1 MIFFGSQTE
10 LLPFG
15 PAPWEAVIRGPAVGE
30 TPWGLSHEPKEQ
42 EEDLGLAQ
50 PYCTFVSLGS
60 KNLDSF
66 PDLFALSEWQRPNL
80 WPKEFLKAEFS
91 KISVIH
97 SCPPLQFSLHLHT
110 TWKHVY
116 WVFPALSKSLKYLNY
131 IGSLL
136 AQKTPVTSHLRVNSR
151 ALTTGYKDPWILLW
165 PHFCHSFSPLQPFWP
180 PCIPRIFQTSCC
192 LGALAQSAQNTSLL
206 MIISQKG
213 LSWLPCIW
221 QQPSL
226 LFQIHFRIS

>member
-66 PDLFALSEWQRPNL
+66 PDLFALSKWQRPNL

-97 SCPPLQFSLHLHT
+97 SCPPSQFSLHLHT

-116 WVFPALSKSLKYLNY
+116 WVFPALSKSLKCLNY
-131 IGSLL
+131 IGLLL
-136 AQKTPVTSHLRVNSR
+136 AQKTPVTSHLRVNSSSYHR
-151 ALTTGYKDPWILLW
+151 LQRPLDPSLTSFLPLIQSTPAILTPLYSSNIPNQLLPRSLGSICPEHLTPHDHLSERPFLTTLYMTAA
-165 PHFCHSFSPLQPFWP
+165 FF
-180 PCIPRIFQTSCC
+180 
-192 LGALAQSAQNTSLL
+192 ALSNT
-206 MIISQKG
+206 
-213 LSWLPCIW
+213 
-221 QQPSL
+221 
-226 LFQIHFRIS
+226 F